1 MSRCYPALIPTDDA
15 VEREH
20 LARFFEEAERSTT
33 RAHLVGTELEKF
45 GVVVRDGDRPTE
57 LPFPVRHA
65 EHVVP
70 VLKALVERFGWT
82 PVDGAGEADALV
94 ELRRDGASITLEPGG
109 QLELSGKPLPNVHA
123 TCTEFTTHYN
133 ELHAVSEP
141 LGIAWLACGHH
152 PFATRDEI
160 DWMPKGRYH
169 VMRGY
174 LPKRGSRALDMMI
187 RTSTV
192 QANFDFASEEQCG
205 VRYRIAL
212 ALGPLVGAMFAN
224 SPYVEGRPSGAPTIR
239 PKIWCAVDPDR
250 CGIPGFMFD
259 GEPFSYERY
268 VDWALDVPMF
278 FVVRDDVYHPHHST
292 FREYMQDGFR
302 DLSGA
307 WHRATWADWER
318 HLGTLFPDIR
328 LRPFIEVRTADAV
341 GSRYVCAQPA
351 LWKGLLYDADACTA
365 ASELV
370 PEDREGRESVWAEA
384 REHGV
389 RSPRIRDLCVRLLEL
404 SRESLDRM
412 DVRDDKNRTEA
423 RFLDP
428 LQDSVEA
435 GRSPGDDVADVLG
448 PSPGRDAEAR
458 RKLVEAFHFAGASP

>member
-1 MSRCYPALIPTDDA
+1 MSRCYPALIPTDDV

-20 LARFFEEAERSTT
+20 LATYFEEAERSTT
-33 RAHLVGTELEKF
+33 RAHLVGTELENF
-45 GVVVRDGDRPTE
+45 GVVVRDGDDPTP
-57 LPFPVRHA
+57 LPYPVRHA
-65 EHVVP
+65 DHVVP
-70 VLKALVERFGWT
+70 VLEGLITKFGWAK
-82 PVDGAGEADALV
+82 VEGVGESGALV
-94 ELRRDGASITLEPGG
+94 ELSRDDAKITLEPGG
-109 QLELSGKPLPNVHA
+109 QVELSGKPLANVHD
-123 TCTEFTTHYN
+123 TCDEFTTHYG

-160 DWMPKGRYH
+160 DWVPKGRYR
-169 VMRGY
+169 VMRRY
-174 LPKRGSRALDMMI
+174 LPTRGSRALDMMI

-192 QANFDFASEEQCG
+192 QANFDFASEKQCG
-205 VRYRIAL
+205 LRYGLAL

-239 PKIWCAVDPDR
+239 PEIWSDVDPDR

-259 GEPFSYERY
+259 GEAFSYERY

-278 FVVRDDVYHPHHST
+278 FVVRESRYHAHHVT

-302 DLSGA
+302 DRSGC

-328 LRPFIEVRTADAV
+328 LRPFIEVRTTDAV

-351 LWKGLLYDADACTA
+351 LWRGLLYDEDACA
-365 ASELV
+365 AATEIV
-370 PEDREGRESVWAEA
+370 PDDRDERESLWAEA
-384 REHGV
+384 HEHGV
-389 RSPRIRDLCVRLLEL
+389 RSPKIKELCVQLLKL
-404 SRESLDRM
+404 SRDALDRM
-412 DVRDDKNRTEA
+412 DIRDDKDRTEA

-428 LQDSVEA
+428 LQETVEA
-435 GRSPGDDVADVLG
+435 GRCPGDDIVDSLG
-448 PSPGRDAEAR
+448 PAPGRDAKAR
-458 RKLVEAFHFAGASP
+458 RNLVDAFHFAGAKP